1 MPVFDGLGAVQQVLQ
16 IIKMVTMITFT
27 TWLISGGFWYM
38 VRFASFLI
46 DTMLVKLSGVIVQK
60 INLLIENQLF
70 NEEVTKLLL
79 RNIYIFVGLAVF
91 FKLAILIINFILDP
105 DLIASKGITTDK
117 IVQRILFGMIGLIL
131 APMITTSLLKVQKA
145 IVDDGVI
152 QKVIVP
158 SEIVNKSQEI
168 SKDAGSYVGVYTL
181 MGFIT
186 PNANA
191 SSLSRLK
198 YNRSLKT
205 GQILIDINEGQN
217 IGFGYNSYHYDYYP
231 IISTI
236 VLGFVISMLFYFA
249 LDMAVRYFNLLF
261 FQLLAPFAFVD
272 YMIKGKDSQVL
283 DKWFKGLLGCFLV
296 VFIRLVTIW
305 FLCMFLV
312 LMGAGTGAKFTQG
325 TLIANNDQFVNA
337 LILLAILGF
346 TKDLPKKLSDMFGL
360 DFMQESS
367 ATGFAKTAL
376 GVGAGIAG
384 AGLAFGAKGLQMGGR
399 ALGAGAKQFSLNAQK
414 KLGNKIDNKNKSA
427 YKQIQDQAALPPDK
441 RDKRWANY
449 SDEQL
454 RNPTAADV
462 QRQNRFNRTDA
473 KKQKQAEKVQK
484 KEQRKAYVAS
494 RLGKDAKDVNVFDRA
509 RVSTSD
515 KAKAATDKVKD
526 TGQFI
531 GRVAKDGAKKVANF
545 AKHPIKNTSQ
555 LISDSFLSA
564 DDTRAY
570 YGLSKDDKVTPLQR
584 ISATIGSKVGAKN
597 LAISDNA
604 PTALKGK
611 GGNKAKTQSEDTV
624 KVDNT
629 TKYKGEAGKQ
639 TNEVDQKSI
648 EDAQKGLMSGVL
660 DAMKTKLSSSPFK
673 QMGKAVI
680 KTTSTQL
687 FSLSNTTKAAFGSY
701 ENILEAGDASEKKAA
716 QVAKEQ
722 AKEQAKKQAEQEF
735 RNTVLAQN
743 QEIMNSIK
751 NQNNQS

>member
-1 MPVFDGLGAVQQVLQ
+1 MPVIDGLSAVNQVVQ
-16 IIKMVTMITFT
+16 ILKVATITIVL

-38 VRFASFLI
+38 VRFASFLF
-46 DTMLVKLSGVIVQK
+46 DKMLVQISGIIISK

-91 FKLAILIINFILDP
+91 FKLAVLIINFILDP

-117 IVQRILFGMIGLIL
+117 LVQRIVIGMVGLIL
-131 APMITTSLLKVQKA
+131 NPMITTGLLKVQKA
-145 IVDDGVI
+145 IVDDGIV
-152 QKVIVP
+152 QKLIVP
-158 SEIVNKSQEI
+158 SEIVNESGAI
-168 SKDAGSYVGVYTL
+168 SARAGDYVGVYVL
-181 MGFIT
+181 MGFVT

-191 SSLSRLK
+191 SNLSRLK

-205 GQILIDINEGQN
+205 GQVLIDINEGQN

-272 YMIKGKDSQVL
+272 YMIKGKESQIL
-283 DKWFKGLLGCFLV
+283 NKWFKGLMGCFLV
-296 VFIRLVTIW
+296 VFIRLLTIW

-312 LMGAGTGAKFTQG
+312 LMGAGTTTKLTQG

-337 LILLAILGF
+337 LILIAVLGF
-346 TKDLPKKLSDMFGL
+346 TKDLPKKLSDIFGL
-360 DFMQESS
+360 DFVQESS

-376 GVGAGIAG
+376 GIGAGIAG
-384 AGLAFGAKGLQMGGR
+384 AGLAFGAKGAKMG
-399 ALGAGAKQFSLNAQK
+399 LGALKAGGSKVGDNLKSKIAANIDKKNTASAAAIREQAK
-414 KLGNKIDNKNKSA
+414 
-427 YKQIQDQAALPPDK
+427 LPQSK
-441 RDKRWANY
+441 RDPRWAGY
-449 SDEQL
+449 TEKQL
-454 RNPTAADV
+454 QNPTAADIKRQ
-462 QRQNRFNRTDA
+462 QRFEKTDA
-473 KKQKQAEKVQK
+473 KKKRA
-484 KEQRKAYVAS
+484 AYVANKV
-494 RLGKDAKDVNVFDRA
+494 GKDAKHINMFDRA

-515 KAKAATDKVKD
+515 AAKNAVRQVKD
-526 TGQFI
+526 TGAFI
-531 GRVAKDGAKKVANF
+531 GRAAKDGAKKVANF

-555 LISDSFLSA
+555 LINDSFLSA

-597 LAISDNA
+597 LAIAENA
-604 PTALKGK
+604 PTSLKGK

-624 KVDNT
+624 QVDNT
-629 TKYKGEAGKQ
+629 TKYKGEAGTQ

-648 EDAQKGLMSGVL
+648 ENAQKGLMSGVGE
-660 DAMKTKLSSSPFK
+660 AMKTQLSASPFK
-673 QMGKAVI
+673 EMGKAFI
-680 KTTSTQL
+680 KTTTTQL

-716 QVAKEQ
+716 QAAKEK
-722 AKEQAKKQAEQEF
+722 AKAQAEQEF
-735 RNTVLAQN
+735 KNTVLAQN
-743 QEIMNSIK
+743 QEIMNAIK
-751 NQNNQS
+751 NQTNNHQQDE